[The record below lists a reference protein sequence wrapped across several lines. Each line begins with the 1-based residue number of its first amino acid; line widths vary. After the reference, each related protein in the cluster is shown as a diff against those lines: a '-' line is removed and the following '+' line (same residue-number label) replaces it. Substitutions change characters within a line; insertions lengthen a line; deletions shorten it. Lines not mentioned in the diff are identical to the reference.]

1 MAPDLDPRAL
11 STITGGSM
19 TRMTVGYGAF
29 LALALVTA
37 GPARAALDNTS
48 AQAMMQKDGC
58 AACHSIDK
66 KIVGPAYQDV
76 AAKYKGDKDAA
87 TKLADKVKKG
97 GVGVWGQI
105 PMPPNAQVSDADIKE
120 LVGWIL
126 TLKK

>member
-1 MAPDLDPRAL
+1 MKFRWIA
-11 STITGGSM
+11 M
-19 TRMTVGYGAF
+19 
-29 LALALVTA
+29 TA
-37 GPARAALDNTS
+37 GMAVAGSASAALDN
-48 AQAMMQKDGC
+48 AAADAMMKKDGC
-58 AACHSIDK
+58 AACHSVDK